1 MSNTKKRVEFKVI
14 NKCHWA
20 PSLEFVL
27 CGYPQLP
34 NTFRSALLSVMKM
47 LKLLLLS
54 SAYAIIV
61 KVVQDIKLGTVTEE
75 RHHSA
80 QQLQSTLEHI
90 ILITE
95 QKLKNASTQLA
106 KQHFDK
112 VIVHMVESVTITC
125 MWVLQEIVN
134 LLIVCNL
141 LLLVNQCN
149 CESGVTNVK

>member
-1 MSNTKKRVEFKVI
+1 MIVVYWGEGISPCT
-14 NKCHWA
+14 HTY
-20 PSLEFVL
+20 
-27 CGYPQLP
+27 YPQHA

-54 SAYAIIV
+54 CAYAVIV
-61 KVVQDIKLGTVTEE
+61 KVVQDMKVGSVTEE

-90 ILITE
+90 ILVTE

-112 VIVHMVESVTITC
+112 V
-125 MWVLQEIVN
+125 
-134 LLIVCNL
+134 
-141 LLLVNQCN
+141 
-149 CESGVTNVK
+149 TNYIML